1 MTTSDRLTCFK
12 RRKRRRRTSATML
25 LLAHHDPREPTTGN
39 IVTYAYWPKG
49 AQEEARCRVDR
60 LAADRMEH
68 AESQREMFLLAAR
81 YAMAEGV
88 EEWTAWAEGRPE

>member
-1 MTTSDRLTCFK
+1 
-12 RRKRRRRTSATML
+12 ML